1 MGSSTQKRGTAAR
14 ARGATAPGP
23 DRVQERLLDEMAAL
37 DELGDTPEAE
47 AARAAVRARASAAG
61 LSLLSFTIT
70 EEPLPDPAV
79 ERLPRKQR
87 DRIDRVSRGMFED
100 PAPLVAELEEL
111 VAQHPGIPMLRNH
124 LAGALQASGQTERA
138 AALIEETARLFPD
151 YLFGF
156 ANRVVWLVREGRLD
170 EARALLEP
178 EGGPSRMSFAAFD
191 PEREQFHITEVL
203 CYTATVGHYL
213 LSTGRRKEA
222 ERQLAMCRDLGPEHP
237 QTLSLEDRME
247 HIRALEVVRKAM
259 AGLLERGKGGKKKA
273 SKKKAK
279 KKKG

>member
-1 MGSSTQKRGTAAR
+1 L
-14 ARGATAPGP
+14 
-23 DRVQERLLDEMAAL
+23 QERLLDEMAAL

-70 EEPLPDPAV
+70 EEPIPDPLI

-87 DRIDRVSRGMFED
+87 DRIERVSHRMFED

-124 LAGALQASGQTERA
+124 LAGALQASGQAERA

-156 ANRVVWLVREGRLD
+156 TNRVVWLVQGGRLD

-191 PEREQFHITEVL
+191 PGREVFHLTEVV

-213 LSTGRRKEA
+213 LSTGRRREA
-222 ERQLAMCRDLGPEHP
+222 ERQLAMCREIAPGHP
-237 QTLSLEDRME
+237 QTLALEERIE
-247 HIRALEVVRKAM
+247 RVRVLEVVRGA
-259 AGLLERGKGGKKKA
+259 AARLLEGRGKKARGRGKKK
-273 SKKKAK
+273 
-279 KKKG
+279 G